1 MGKGVLF
8 IIAFLIILIP
18 FTFSFGYDNP
28 TLPKIERIVEY
39 LDKTGDSATGTYDFN
54 GGWMNDGLTIS
65 GGDIHAQVGYFYNI
79 TSLNITKQNLT
90 VLDDLIVNGNISLQF
105 GDFVSEV
112 NPDGADA
119 IRIKGTDYVD
129 VVIGGM
135 TGLFAVW
142 NVADNNAVF
151 SVTERGNTVIAGDLT
166 VDTDTLFVDAGN
178 DRVGINTVSP
188 DYPLHID
195 MGTFTGQTPIQKF
208 EWDFAA
214 NPHYFEIGVEGVG
227 QWGAYMN
234 VEGTDVMSW
243 QSSGK
248 VGIGTMI
255 PTHTLNVVGDVN
267 FTNTIA
273 AQLGQVIINDNSGSG
288 LIKIINPTYPAF
300 YLTDNTL
307 LGDPTLETVLDI
319 GDSWGFGN
327 NTVMYVP
334 YGLNGFVFLD
344 NDQSNPVLAVDVV
357 NDRVGIGTA
366 NPTTK
371 LEVSNAG
378 QSEIRITDSTASEYT
393 QLTQIA
399 ADGNFEISKFGTGG
413 TDFSI
418 QPDGDIILAGTTIGN
433 IGIGTVSP
441 TAKLDVQDSAEEI
454 VANFERT
461 DDGALKMLLEAN
473 PLGVNQ
479 IWGFRN
485 TGTFQVTDV
494 TGGNLFPLQ
503 IEKATP
509 TNTLYLK
516 ADGKV
521 GIGTASPGE
530 ELEVAGDI
538 NSTGGDICIT
548 GGNCLSTVS
557 GGGGG
562 GNLTGGGTTNYI
574 PKWSNATNL
583 GNSLIYDNGAN
594 VGVGTNNPGKKLEI
608 YKSSSPVAMRL
619 KSVATGATNFVDLI
633 QTSRNALGADAY
645 FDILLDGTPFFELV
659 HDGIL
664 DYFETTITGNL
675 IVTGNITSENV
686 FIPQYLYAHTNATI
700 PILGAS
706 EWTNIT
712 FAQEDTDVKFGISH
726 TYNDNA

>member
-1 MGKGVLF
+1 MRSDKFFL
-8 IIAFLIILIP
+8 FLICILLIGSISAQLKTGFEDESGLTVSLVRPTKAINVTTGSQVFNMSDILI
-18 FTFSFGYDNP
+18 TEQGNVDN
-28 TLPKIERIVEY
+28 LNGSQFEV
-39 LDKTGDSATGTYDFN
+39 N
-54 GGWMNDGLTIS
+54 GGILNIIQSFLTNLITNFGSTQFLALDGSNANQNIDVS
-65 GGDIHAQVGYFYNI
+65 PFNFKAQNI
-79 TSLNITKQNLT
+79 TAN
-90 VLDDLIVNGNISLQF
+90 
-105 GDFVSEV
+105 
-112 NPDGADA
+112 
-119 IRIKGTDYVD
+119 
-129 VVIGGM
+129 
-135 TGLFAVW
+135 TGFF
-142 NVADNNAVF
+142 D
-151 SVTERGNTVIAGDLT
+151 
-166 VDTDTLFVDAGN
+166 
-178 DRVGINTVSP
+178 
-188 DYPLHID
+188 
-195 MGTFTGQTPIQKF
+195 
-208 EWDFAA
+208 
-214 NPHYFEIGVEGVG
+214 
-227 QWGAYMN
+227 
-234 VEGTDVMSW
+234 
-243 QSSGK
+243 K
-248 VGIGTMI
+248 VGIGIT
-255 PTHTLNVVGDVN
+255 
-267 FTNTIA
+267 
-273 AQLGQVIINDNSGSG
+273 
-288 LIKIINPTYPAF
+288 
-300 YLTDNTL
+300 
-307 LGDPTLETVLDI
+307 
-319 GDSWGFGN
+319 
-327 NTVMYVP
+327 
-334 YGLNGFVFLD
+334 
-344 NDQSNPVLAVDVV
+344 
-357 NDRVGIGTA
+357 

-378 QSEIRITDSTASEYT
+378 QSEIRITDSTDLEYT

-399 ADGNFEISKFGTGG
+399 SDGNFEISRFGTGG

-726 TYNDNA
+726 TYNDNTNHTFTIMQDGIYEIDFDIDVEDTSIGASDVDIAGRVIYVNGTEIIGSEFETDITKQGVETELSHDFLAILKAGDEIVVQFVATDEDVQISTHGTFGSYPESASVVINKVANL